1 MKNSFK
7 SSIKNHTFS
16 KEEIDLSLKQFGKT
30 PSEICDVIS
39 ETEMTEVTTKP
50 LNKVWFEVSNKIKFS
65 NPKKTESTFKYISNE
80 LKEIYGYEVG
90 NMMGNILLDRIE
102 EEYYKLNNGDF
113 LPFSHILR
121 ECSQNKWRKLIDR
134 VNSFMTLEQK
144 LLIG

>member
-1 MKNSFK
+1 MKNNNKTQLNNQS
-7 SSIKNHTFS
+7 FS

-30 PSEICDVIS
+30 PSEICDVIN

-65 NPKKTESTFKYISNE
+65 NPKKTESTFKYIVNE

-90 NMMGNILLDRIE
+90 NMMGNILFDRIE
-102 EEYYKLNNGDF
+102 EEYCKLNNGDF

-121 ECSQNKWRKLIDR
+121 KCSQNKWRKLIDR
-134 VNSFMTLEQK
+134 VNSHMTLERK

>member
-1 MKNSFK
+1 MKNNYKTTLNNQS
-7 SSIKNHTFS
+7 FS

-65 NPKKTESTFKYISNE
+65 NPKKTESTFKHILND

-102 EEYYKLNNGDF
+102 EEYYKLNNGEF
-113 LPFSHILR
+113 LPFINILR
-121 ECSQNKWRKLIDR
+121 HSSQKKWRKLIDR
-134 VNSFMTLEQK
+134 VNSLMKLEST